1 MLYVSFLSG
10 NILNI
15 VIGILIEILMFNI
28 IYSAMDADV
37 DYLKKVLVYAIGMEI
52 EQMILTRYMSP
63 AIFILTFGG
72 YFIVG
77 LLVIFILNKLY
88 DRFEY
93 YGRGFFTVI
102 SIGIQ
107 FGVSLLINLLFN
119 LYIYIFF
126 Y

>member
-1 MLYVSFLSG
+1 MLYISILGG
-10 NILNI
+10 NIFNI
-15 VIGILIEILMFNI
+15 IIGILIEILMFNI
-28 IYSAMDADV
+28 IYSAIEADV
-37 DYLKKVLVYAIGMEI
+37 DYLQKVLIYAIGMEI
-52 EQMILTRYMSP
+52 EQMILIRYVSP

-88 DRFEY
+88 DRFDV
-93 YGRGFFTVI
+93 YGRGIFTVI
-102 SIGIQ
+102 SIGVQ
-107 FGVSLLINLLFN
+107 LGVSLLINALLN

>member
-1 MLYVSFLSG
+1 MLYISISAG
-10 NILNI
+10 SILNI
-15 VIGILIEILMFNI
+15 LIGILIEVLIFNI
-28 IYSAMDADV
+28 IYSAMDGDV
-37 DYLKKVLVYAIGMEI
+37 KYLGNVLIYTIGMEI

>member
-93 YGRGFFTVI
+93 YGRGF
-102 SIGIQ
+102 SQ
-107 FGVSLLINLLFN
+107 
-119 LYIYIFF
+119 
-126 Y
+126 